1 MPMSGPL
8 NGLRVIEMG
17 GIGPGPFAGML
28 LADHGAEVIRVDR
41 PDSVSGVGKLM
52 LRSRKLIELDLK
64 SAEGIAS
71 LRALVRTADG
81 LIEGFRPGVM
91 ERLGLGP
98 DVLLRDNAKLVY
110 GRMTGWG
117 QTGPYAQH
125 AGHDINYISLSGAL
139 HGIGPEKH
147 PVAPLSLLGD
157 FGGGGMM
164 LAFSMC
170 SALLHA
176 HRTGEGQVI
185 DCAMTEGSALLMTAF
200 YELYANGEWKDTR
213 ESNLVDGACYYYNV
227 YETSDEKFI
236 SIGPI
241 EKQFYAILLERLG
254 LAQDRDFEEQSP
266 REKWPELKSRLAALF
281 RTKTRDEWCVLLEY
295 SDACFAPVMS
305 LEEAPGHLHARTRG
319 SFVEVAGAIQPAP
332 APRFSKTP
340 LPAPVEP
347 VLHDPVDFIGKEAP
361 ILP

>member
-1 MPMSGPL
+1 
-8 NGLRVIEMG
+8 MG
-17 GIGPGPFAGML
+17 
-28 LADHGAEVIRVDR
+28 
-41 PDSVSGVGKLM
+41 
-52 LRSRKLIELDLK
+52 RSRKMIELDLK

-71 LRALVRTADG
+71 LRALVGTADG

-117 QTGPYAQH
+117 QTGPYAQY

-139 HGIGPEKH
+139 HGVGPEKH

-200 YELYANGEWKDTR
+200 YELYAQGEWKDTR
-213 ESNLVDGACYYYNV
+213 ESNLVDGGCYYYGV
-227 YETSDEKFI
+227 YETADKKFI
-236 SIGPI
+236 SIGPL
-241 EKQFYAILLERLG
+241 EKQFYAVFLERLG
-254 LAQDRDFEEQSP
+254 LAQDSDFKEQSP
-266 REKWPELKSRLAALF
+266 REKWPELRSKLATLF
-281 RTKTRDEWCVLLEY
+281 RTKTRDQWCVLLEH

-305 LEEAPGHLHARTRG
+305 IQEAPGHLHARTRG
-319 SFVEVAGAIQPAP
+319 SFVEVAGGMQPAP

-340 LPAPVEP
+340 LPPPAEA
-347 VLHDPVDFIGKEAP
+347 VLHDLVDFIKKEAP
-361 ILP
+361 IPSP